1 MLTILPTTLVTTIQ
15 TTNVTTTLAIKVPK
29 TISTTKLTTISTTM
43 AAIVQT
49 TSPTTVLATIPTT
62 ISTSIQTKIANETK
76 TIQTTFLTTIITNKQ
91 NNTQSTVPTIITTT
105 QIIEKTELI
114 SNSKNIEREKV
125 TDNMQILSSEF
136 NKITEYVTT
145 SQISISTKLMTIE
158 TTIPNKKPKTILETN
173 PTTNPLITEAK
184 ISTNIPSE
192 KQTTINQ
199 IIDSRT
205 ALPTTN
211 KIIIPSTEYRVIQT
225 TITTNTP
232 SNKIFSTIPKTATI
246 VSTTDNILS
255 NLSSEVKKDLN
266 TTNQEIYSDLTT
278 NLNYFQSENSS
289 EKIIINNESS
299 ITLNS
304 NLNDMIKNTINT
316 ELIKASN
323 IISTINEVKEET
335 DLIYNNDNDYTLAIL
350 LGINYIRL
358 YKFYFSFYIYFI
370 TVINNIYSNKLIFPI
385 TVIYNSNIRLLKELG
400 ANCTLRNIN
409 TNLIYQY
416 FCLVETETSNIR
428 QIKINPEFIFLS
440 QNNIKVI
447 SITPFAKMYM
457 NNLELIDDKYDDFD
471 KYMVY
476 IIDNS
481 TYKLN
486 NKNIFDITGSIK
498 DLQPNLFINETIKL
512 MINIESDK
520 KPVIEVDCIIINITG
535 FNYTLTCKSN
545 ETFYGD
551 LQSAISFMENN
562 DILLIYF
569 GIKNNNSLINIGI
582 NSNSRRY
589 FRFKLK
595 DIKTITIVTVT
606 VTVTVTISIMLAITI
621 GLIIFVRKKYTKSKI
636 NEESTLTKINI

>member
-1 MLTILPTTLVTTIQ
+1 MLTILQTTLVTTIQ
-15 TTNVTTTLAIKVPK
+15 STNVTTTLAIKVPK

-49 TSPTTVLATIPTT
+49 TSPTTILATIPTT

-211 KIIIPSTEYRVIQT
+211 KVIIPSTEYRVIQT

-358 YKFYFSFYIYFI
+358 YKFYFSFNIYFI

-428 QIKINPEFIFLS
+428 QIKINPEFIFLT

-486 NKNIFDITGSIK
+486 NKKIFDITGSIK

-595 DIKTITIVTVT
+595 DIKTTTIVT

-636 NEESTLTKINI
+636 NEESTLTKFNI